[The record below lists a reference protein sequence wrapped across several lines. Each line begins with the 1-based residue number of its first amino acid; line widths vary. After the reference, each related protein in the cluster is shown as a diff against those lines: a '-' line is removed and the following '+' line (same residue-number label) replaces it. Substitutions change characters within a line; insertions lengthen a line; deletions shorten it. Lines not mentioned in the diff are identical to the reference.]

1 MSKRAVQKG
10 TYGFVEGQGENIF
23 KIDAEKMKVVRLMFD
38 LCLDGMSLGQIK
50 DVIEAQGILYP
61 AKYKKDTPIG
71 WSLAEI
77 SKILSNPI
85 YSDERYKII
94 STQQFKMAQRMLKL
108 NTRVTGQKIEI
119 SALVG
124 IAVCSECGSFL
135 VEKSVSSRGR
145 KYLYYI
151 CGKYKKNGGCSAY
164 KIAVLELNRRV
175 LKILQHHNMDV
186 EISSI
191 KELTREMAIK
201 HLESVHVNRA
211 GEIERVEWIKKK

>member
-1 MSKRAVQKG
+1 MNQRAIQKG
-10 TYGFVEGQGENIF
+10 TYGFIECEEENVF
-23 KIDAEKMKVVRLMFD
+23 KMDIEKMRTVRLMFD

-50 DVIEAQGILYP
+50 NVIEAQEIRYP

-85 YSDERYKII
+85 YSSEKYEIV
-94 STQQFKMAQRMLKL
+94 SVQAFKVVQHMLKL
-108 NTRVTGQKIEI
+108 NTRVTGKRMEV

-124 IAVCSECGSFL
+124 IAVCSECGNFL

-151 CGKYKKNGGCSAY
+151 CGKYKKNGGCSAH
-164 KIAVLELNRRV
+164 KIAVLELNRKV
-175 LKILQHHNMDV
+175 LEILQNEHLEKDSNA
-186 EISSI
+186 
-191 KELTREMAIK
+191 KELTRKMVIK
-201 HLESVHVNRA
+201 YFERVYVNSR
-211 GEIERVEWIKKK
+211 GEIEKVEWNA